1 MQVILHA
8 GAHATDED
16 KLLRCLLRNADALR
30 DRGVAVPGPSRYRQI
45 LSGALGALTKADPAP
60 DARDIMLDTILD
72 EDAENFDRLILSQD
86 HLFCVP
92 KIAIGAGL
100 LYPKA
105 HERLIN
111 AQRLFKDDTLELFI
125 GLRNP
130 ATWLPAVFET
140 TPHQD
145 FQSFL
150 NGADPAYLRWSELFE
165 RLQEHLPDLKITA
178 WCNED
183 SPLIWGEIVR
193 ALAGLPSGA
202 KINGAFDLLS
212 RIMSPEGMQRFRGF
226 LRDHPGIP
234 EVQKRKAMLAFLDK
248 YALEDEVDEEVD
260 IAGWSDDY
268 IDLLTDMYDADV
280 ERIVNMPNVTFIA
293 P

>member
-1 MQVILHA
+1 M
-8 GAHATDED
+8 
-16 KLLRCLLRNADALR
+16 
-30 DRGVAVPGPSRYRQI
+30 
-45 LSGALGALTKADPAP
+45 
-60 DARDIMLDTILD
+60 
-72 EDAENFDRLILSQD
+72 
-86 HLFCVP
+86 
-92 KIAIGAGL
+92 
-100 LYPKA
+100 
-105 HERLIN
+105 
-111 AQRLFKDDTLELFI
+111 
-125 GLRNP
+125 
-130 ATWLPAVFET
+130 
-140 TPHQD
+140 
-145 FQSFL
+145 
-150 NGADPAYLRWSELFE
+150 
-165 RLQEHLPDLKITA
+165 
-178 WCNED
+178 
-183 SPLIWGEIVR
+183 IWGEIVR